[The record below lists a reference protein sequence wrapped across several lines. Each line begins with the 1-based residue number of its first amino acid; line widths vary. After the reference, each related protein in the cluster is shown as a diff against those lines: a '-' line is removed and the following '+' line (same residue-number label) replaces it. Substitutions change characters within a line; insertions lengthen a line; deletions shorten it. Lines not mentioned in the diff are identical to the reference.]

1 MTIIRK
7 FLTHGELLNLTVFST
22 VNTYLKSSI
31 LYTEFIFFLVFENNF
46 ELGPRDNFELGPRDN
61 WCDNLIPKAVCRST
75 FTVNMY

>member
-46 ELGPRDNFELGPRDN
+46 ELGPRDN
-61 WCDNLIPKAVCRST
+61 WCDNLIPKVVCRST